1 MFFVISVLKPN
12 KISLILKIFIM
23 KQIFNRLFLFTAI
36 FCINFLAFSQKNIE
50 LTDIWVTYKFMPK
63 SIYSIQNYP
72 LDQKYTVLEGQKIN
86 LYNFKTGKLDKT
98 IFDLND
104 AKIDSIKRIEEYSF
118 NADASKILLGT
129 NIQGIYRH
137 SQKGDYIVYDFN
149 TKKSIKLKGNG
160 NVRLPDFSPNSN
172 KIAYL
177 RDNNLYVCDLS
188 NNSELQIT
196 KDGEQNRII
205 NGTTDWVY
213 EEEFGFTKAFFGRP
227 MANTLLITEWMRPML
242 RSFQ

>member
-1 MFFVISVLKPN
+1 
-12 KISLILKIFIM
+12 
-23 KQIFNRLFLFTAI
+23 
-36 FCINFLAFSQKNIE
+36 
-50 LTDIWVTYKFMPK
+50 MPK

-160 NVRLPDFSPNSN
+160 NVRLPDFSR
-172 KIAYL
+172 IA
-177 RDNNLYVCDLS
+177 
-188 NNSELQIT
+188 I
-196 KDGEQNRII
+196 K
-205 NGTTDWVY
+205 
-213 EEEFGFTKAFFGRP
+213 
-227 MANTLLITEWMRPML
+227 
-242 RSFQ
+242 